1 MKDITIDIFDVK
13 SIDDAIRHLDML
25 EQELPNLEDRVTD
38 QLTEIGAEVA
48 GPIFANAPYDGDN
61 DVSVGT
67 TKSEHGTGSV
77 DAYGKAAG
85 FIEFGTG
92 INVGEG
98 PTLPRPQ
105 GWGLGEYGKKQGA
118 HPPWVYHGSPG
129 QNPATGRFSV
139 IKSHKEGGGQSGR
152 GTVMTFG
159 NPPAGALMTAGLYI
173 EELASGIVK
182 GEVDKL

>member
-25 EQELPNLEDRVTD
+25 EQELSSIEDKVTD
-38 QLTEIGAEVA
+38 QLTEIGAEEA
-48 GPIFANAPYDGDN
+48 APIFASAPYDGYN
-61 DVSVGT
+61 DSRVST

-77 DAYGKAAG
+77 DAYGESAG

-105 GWGLGEYGKKQGA
+105 GWGLGEYGDKHGA
-118 HPPWVYHGSPG
+118 HPPWVYIGEMGS
-129 QNPATGRFSV
+129 NPATGYIPPKWNRKEKKYDLADGKV
-139 IKSHKEGGGQSGR
+139 I
-152 GTVMTFG
+152 TWG
-159 NPPAGALMTAGLYI
+159 NPPAGAMLRAEIVMEGMAP
-173 EELASGIVK
+173 SIVK